1 VRRGLGRGRTLI
13 VIGAILAI
21 IGIPLPWLTV
31 GGIILPARTANG
43 FEGPGVIVFLAA
55 VAMLAVVVLP
65 YAARTRRSSVDRS
78 VVYLGILMVGVS
90 ALVVQVID
98 LISTE
103 GNRLMPLEAPGMW
116 LSIVGMAI
124 ATWGVLELFAEKEP
138 AP

>member
-1 VRRGLGRGRTLI
+1 
-13 VIGAILAI
+13 
-21 IGIPLPWLTV
+21 
-31 GGIILPARTANG
+31 
-43 FEGPGVIVFLAA
+43 
-55 VAMLAVVVLP
+55 
-65 YAARTRRSSVDRS
+65 
-78 VVYLGILMVGVS
+78 VYLGILMVGVS